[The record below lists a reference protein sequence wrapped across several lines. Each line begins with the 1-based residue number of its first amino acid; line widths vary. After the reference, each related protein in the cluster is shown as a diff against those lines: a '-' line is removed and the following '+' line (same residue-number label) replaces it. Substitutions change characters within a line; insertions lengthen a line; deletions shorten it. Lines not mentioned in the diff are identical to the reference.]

1 MKTTEKTQLRKVAI
15 KNYFILGLIFFAATA
30 LTLYLCDVYRVYDEE
45 KKQIPVIRG
54 TLSEII
60 TEELDHYI
68 LENPTTIIYMCTAS
82 DTTCR
87 NYEKDLKKL
96 VIKEE
101 LQDTIVYLNLSDID
115 ANTFVEGFN
124 NKYQFK
130 IKLKTN
136 YPALVIFED
145 GKVTHLLQAK
155 ENEKLTI
162 TKTKQFI
169 ELHKIGE

>member
-1 MKTTEKTQLRKVAI
+1 MKTTEKKQLRTIAI
-15 KNYFILGLIFFAATA
+15 KNYFILGLIFFAATT

-45 KKQIPVIRG
+45 KKQVPVIRG

-60 TEELDHYI
+60 TEELDHYV

-82 DTTCR
+82 DSKCR
-87 NYEKDLKKL
+87 NYEKDLKKF
-96 VIKEE
+96 VQKEE
-101 LQDTIVYLNLSDID
+101 LQESIVYLNLSDID
-115 ANTFVEGFN
+115 ANIFVENFN
-124 NKYQFK
+124 NKYQFR

-145 GKVTHLLQAK
+145 GKITHLLQAK

-169 ELHKIGE
+169 ELHRKGE